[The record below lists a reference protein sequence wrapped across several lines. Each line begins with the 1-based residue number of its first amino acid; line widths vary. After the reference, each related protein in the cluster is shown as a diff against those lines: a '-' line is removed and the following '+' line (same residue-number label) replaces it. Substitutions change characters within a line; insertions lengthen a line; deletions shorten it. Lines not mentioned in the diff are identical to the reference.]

1 MMAMMET
8 AIDVVVVVMVNVQS
22 MLQYRSSAIAAIRA
36 HTKIAAADAK
46 EDASKWRS
54 DEVVV
59 DELSSCVFPPG
70 DALAEQY
77 YCLSSN

>member
-1 MMAMMET
+1 MET

-46 EDASKWRS
+46 EDASK
-54 DEVVV
+54 
-59 DELSSCVFPPG
+59 
-70 DALAEQY
+70 
-77 YCLSSN
+77 